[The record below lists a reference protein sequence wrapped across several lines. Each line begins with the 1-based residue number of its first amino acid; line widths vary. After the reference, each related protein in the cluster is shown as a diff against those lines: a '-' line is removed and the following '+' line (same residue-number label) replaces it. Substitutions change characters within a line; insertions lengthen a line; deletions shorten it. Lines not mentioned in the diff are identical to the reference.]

1 MDPGDLSEARVSKM
15 ISGVAAY
22 MRQERNLYF
31 RASELLTPKWRTA
44 VQPYFSKTLLGT
56 VRTVILKG
64 ARIPPPP
71 FYAEAIVLS
80 SGHFPD
86 FVHLAS
92 VTYLDIV
99 VFHDEIAPRTLFHG
113 LVHAAQMA
121 LLGMD
126 RYTELYVRGFVK
138 TRSWMA
144 IPWEAQAYPWD
155 SRFAMPSTAIFS
167 VEDEVKSWAEQGRF

>member
-1 MDPGDLSEARVSKM
+1 MDPGGLSEARVAEM

-64 ARIPPPP
+64 PRIPPPP

-80 SGHFPD
+80 SGHFPA
-86 FVHLAS
+86 F
-92 VTYLDIV
+92 
-99 VFHDEIAPRTLFHG
+99 FN
-113 LVHAAQMA
+113 
-121 LLGMD
+121 
-126 RYTELYVRGFVK
+126 
-138 TRSWMA
+138 
-144 IPWEAQAYPWD
+144 
-155 SRFAMPSTAIFS
+155 FAFLTFFLHFILHY
-167 VEDEVKSWAEQGRF
+167 